1 MEIRASLLDN
11 EDKISQLQS
20 TANMLRNE
28 MMEYRNWSFN
38 GNFEDFKNPP
48 LLQFFLTYLLF
59 GRHVHRVSETRNEE
73 VDKIVD
79 LSCQLLIQNS
89 RTDRQVKH
97 KPKKDD
103 VFLQTLQTPLS
114 VGLPLAVH
122 ARVRDRNLVNNL
134 SDVYVGS
141 DYRKII
147 DIEKRVEQAVLGRM
161 IETGGYCLP
170 DFVKKGVNIWFAVD
184 NIDLL
189 EDTPNGQNTFHGT
202 VIVINQRNVDGEPVN
217 QPLVIPE
224 KLKSDS
230 RLAFDVKYLPELE
243 VTKAKPIR
251 FESYQLGKR
260 KQLVSKDYTHCWALA
275 SFLATHEDSKSTDDA
290 NVQTVEQQGL
300 SEDQGIQSIDTSE
313 IESPDNQGA
322 QSLDKSIIS
331 VSVKTDERKRLAKK
345 DVMPT
350 WAATRSLLLSNTQE
364 SITRTNTE
372 VIAPLFKTSPT
383 DITTLY
389 TVLMLTQGVSAVVVG
404 PERKTII
411 TLDLDLYSR
420 ALQIQ
425 QTVGNTNWVLRAG
438 VLHIVFAALHAHGKT
453 LDGSGIDTCAVE
465 SGTFTSAALRGIYGG
480 KAYKRGIEY
489 HITTCLAILMMLFD
503 ANAKEPLPDLPRTHC
518 DSLRKALHERSP
530 DANVIFENIQTWY
543 TENIKL
549 NERENAGEQAQF
561 MLEYLEQV
569 DSLLCLISACR
580 SGDWE
585 GYLAALENII
595 KYFFAR
601 DLLNY
606 ARLMPVHLA
615 QMNALE
621 KDDPTTWEALKSGD
635 FVVAKSDVPFTR
647 LFTDQTLEQE
657 IKMLK
662 RHGGIVGLSQDD
674 TALDRLVT
682 TTPHLA
688 RIVRQYLNGFPRTE
702 TPYERS
708 EHYQLLG
715 EISIRTRENAIKLRH
730 SIETH
735 CKGNPFTAGSPLK
748 SLVSS
753 ALVPSDAKN
762 DILNFAEKGQARFQD
777 FINERLLSTSTI
789 SVWDPMKKLKLKTF
803 SNWMEKIKVR
813 TGDKVIKLREER
825 ELFGRFLI
833 IQGSRPELVPKL
845 EDAIG
850 EYEMSVVPRSLCA
863 IDGSLYIPTDKASL
877 MHVIEAAKTE
887 SRVPDLPETTA
898 VDYRDRALVVDA
910 MAVVQSMKKNP
921 TMRTL
926 ADLKE
931 TFVKRIE
938 NMLNGFNE
946 GRIIFDRYL
955 DQSLKNKTRQ
965 KRAATTTEYEIHSE
979 MKLSMPS

>member
-1 MEIRASLLDN
+1 ME
-11 EDKISQLQS
+11 
-20 TANMLRNE
+20 
-28 MMEYRNWSFN
+28 
-38 GNFEDFKNPP
+38 
-48 LLQFFLTYLLF
+48 
-59 GRHVHRVSETRNEE
+59 
-73 VDKIVD
+73 
-79 LSCQLLIQNS
+79 
-89 RTDRQVKH
+89 
-97 KPKKDD
+97 
-103 VFLQTLQTPLS
+103 
-114 VGLPLAVH
+114 
-122 ARVRDRNLVNNL
+122 
-134 SDVYVGS
+134 
-141 DYRKII
+141 
-147 DIEKRVEQAVLGRM
+147 
-161 IETGGYCLP
+161 
-170 DFVKKGVNIWFAVD
+170 
-184 NIDLL
+184 
-189 EDTPNGQNTFHGT
+189 
-202 VIVINQRNVDGEPVN
+202 
-217 QPLVIPE
+217 
-224 KLKSDS
+224 
-230 RLAFDVKYLPELE
+230 
-243 VTKAKPIR
+243 
-251 FESYQLGKR
+251 
-260 KQLVSKDYTHCWALA
+260 
-275 SFLATHEDSKSTDDA
+275 
-290 NVQTVEQQGL
+290 TVEQQGL
-300 SEDQGIQSIDTSE
+300 SEDQDIQSIDTSE
-313 IESPDNQGA
+313 IESPHNQGA
-322 QSLDKSIIS
+322 QSLDKPIIS

-350 WAATRSLLLSNTQE
+350 WAATRSLLLSKTQE

-438 VLHIVFAALHAHGKT
+438 VLHIVFAALHALGKT

-503 ANAKEPLPDLPRTHC
+503 ANAKEPLPDLLRTQC
-518 DSLRKALHERSP
+518 DSLQKALHERSP

-561 MLEYLEQV
+561 MLEYLEQ
-569 DSLLCLISACR
+569 
-580 SGDWE
+580 
-585 GYLAALENII
+585 
-595 KYFFAR
+595 
-601 DLLNY
+601 
-606 ARLMPVHLA
+606 
-615 QMNALE
+615 
-621 KDDPTTWEALKSGD
+621 
-635 FVVAKSDVPFTR
+635 
-647 LFTDQTLEQE
+647 
-657 IKMLK
+657 
-662 RHGGIVGLSQDD
+662 
-674 TALDRLVT
+674 
-682 TTPHLA
+682 
-688 RIVRQYLNGFPRTE
+688 
-702 TPYERS
+702 
-708 EHYQLLG
+708 
-715 EISIRTRENAIKLRH
+715 
-730 SIETH
+730 
-735 CKGNPFTAGSPLK
+735 AGSPLK

-863 IDGSLYIPTDKASL
+863 VDGSLYIPTDKACL

-887 SRVPDLPETTA
+887 PRVPDLPETTT

-938 NMLNGFNE
+938 HAQWF
-946 GRIIFDRYL
+946 
-955 DQSLKNKTRQ
+955 Q
-965 KRAATTTEYEIHSE
+965 
-979 MKLSMPS
+979 